1 MTVMVALNIALIVA
15 SIALTALILLQARSA
30 GLGAALGGSAEGM
43 YVRRGGEKRIFQATI
58 VFAAA
63 FILIAFAHLF
73 IR

>member
-1 MTVMVALNIALIVA
+1 MIALNIALIIV
-15 SIALTALILLQARSA
+15 SIALVSLILLQARSA
-30 GLGAALGGSAEGM
+30 GLGATFGGGAESM

-58 VFAAA
+58 VFAVA

>member
-1 MTVMVALNIALIVA
+1 MVMLWLNIILIIV
-15 SIALTALILLQARSA
+15 SIALTVLILLQARSA
-30 GLGAALGGSAEGM
+30 GLGAALGGSAGM

-58 VFAAA
+58 FFSLA